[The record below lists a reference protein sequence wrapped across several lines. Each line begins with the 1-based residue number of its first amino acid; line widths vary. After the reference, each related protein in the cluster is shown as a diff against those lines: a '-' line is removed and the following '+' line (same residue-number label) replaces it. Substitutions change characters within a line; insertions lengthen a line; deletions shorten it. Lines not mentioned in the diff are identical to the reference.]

1 MTRPDKKR
9 ENTMKKSDVSR
20 LKKVAKSRALVE
32 INGTGLVSNGFITS
46 TNLEIFISLKC
57 DVRGEGIINLADIEK
72 PYSEAWIDGGFLFVK
87 RNGAVM
93 KSPVIDS
100 EEFPIIPGCEP
111 NCEFIEF
118 NQVSDFKTLSNFVG
132 KDEMR
137 PAMMGIFFNKS
148 EMAATDAHRM
158 MWVKLSASNPFEGII
173 IPATIAPLLSQGDYR
188 ITKNDKYAFFTNAE
202 ETIVCRMIYDRYP
215 NYEAVIPVKEDEY
228 SFSFQ
233 KSEMV
238 TQIESALPSSN
249 ENVIAFRFKNGLI
262 DIVTKNIEA
271 NTEYSGQ
278 IKQTLHE
285 SEKQRINHEE
295 FICCFDGKL
304 MLSVLKVIE
313 QSTVKMHYSALN
325 RPFIFDENKLLMPV
339 MVKTESE
346 NRADWFFNPSIQP
359 DENTVENAEEVEVA
373 DQVSPEIEVPSVNEE
388 ESIEEVI
395 EDAEIVEE
403 FPTFEE
409 VPIPNSQQPIAKS
422 EEQAPITDQ
431 PAPVSKKP
439 NVIIVQ
445 DFTPKSFIVI
455 GETEPLTE
463 QFTKI
468 YGKFTRNL
476 RIGDSKFDGF
486 WFSNKRLN
494 EVMAI
499 IQNA

>member
-158 MWVKLSASNPFEGII
+158 MWVKLSTSNPFEGII
-173 IPATIAPLLSQGDYR
+173 IPATIAPLLSQVDYR

-202 ETIVCRMIYDRYP
+202 ETIVCRMIYGSYP

-233 KSEMV
+233 KSEMI

-262 DIVTKNIEA
+262 DIVTKNVEA

-285 SEKQRINHEE
+285 SEKQRINPDEE

-313 QSTVKMHYSALN
+313 QSTVKMHYSAFN

-359 DENTVENAEEVEVA
+359 EENTVENAEEVEVA
-373 DQVSPEIEVPSVNEE
+373 DLVSPENESPEAPVEVPSVNDE

-395 EDAEIVEE
+395 EEAEIVEE
-403 FPTFEE
+403 FPSFEE
-409 VPIPNSQQPIAKS
+409 DASS
-422 EEQAPITDQ
+422 PITDHPSPITQ
-431 PAPVSKKP
+431 KP

-455 GETEPLTE
+455 GETAPLAE
-463 QFTKI
+463 QFEKI

-494 EVMAI
+494 EAMAI